1 MLPPSSQIHT
11 LFIVIGMALAP
22 VPQALS
28 ADDAAFHT
36 LFTTSEQCIA
46 CHSNL
51 LGPSGADVSIG
62 YTWRAS
68 MMANSALD
76 PYWQAGVRREIMD
89 HPELQA
95 AIEDKCSTCH
105 MPMART
111 QAAARGDSG
120 EIFSHLD
127 GSFSYADETG
137 MALDGVSCSVCHQ
150 IRNDNFGE
158 HESFDGGYVIDVTT
172 PEDERS
178 IYGPYEIESGHQR
191 IMQSASTFSPQAGTH
206 IQDAELCATCHTLYT
221 NAVDDAGNV
230 VATFPEQMPYRE
242 WLHSDFRNE
251 QSCQDC
257 HMPQLEEPTPISS
270 VLGTPREGFSQ
281 HVFRGGNA
289 FMLRI
294 LNRYRGELGV
304 KALPQELEATARL
317 TEQHLRENTARVSI
331 ENASLAGQ
339 ELVFDVSIENLTGHK
354 LPTAYPSRRVWLHV
368 TVADQSGD
376 VIFESGAARPDGSIT
391 GNDNDADGGRYEPH
405 YEQITAADQ
414 VQIYEPIMVDYADNV
429 TTGLLYAVK
438 YVKDNR
444 LLPGGFDKTAADED
458 VAVHGAAGT
467 DPRFVAGGDTVRYRI
482 QTGDDHAA
490 VSVNVRLE
498 FQTIGY
504 RWATNLAAYDAEA
517 TNRFVGYYRA
527 NAAYSAVTLTTA
539 DRLVTN
545 P

>member
-1 MLPPSSQIHT
+1 ML
-11 LFIVIGMALAP
+11 IGPHRAALA
-22 VPQALS
+22 ATENAS
-28 ADDAAFHT
+28 FHT
-36 LFTTSEQCIA
+36 LFKTSEQCIA

-68 MMANSALD
+68 MMANSARD
-76 PYWQAGVRREIMD
+76 PYWQAGVRREVMD

-111 QAAARGDSG
+111 QAAARGDTG

-127 GSFSYADETG
+127 GSYSYADETD

-158 HESFDGGYVIDVTT
+158 HESFDGGYIIDVTT
-172 PEDERS
+172 PEEERS
-178 IYGPYEIESGHQR
+178 IYGPYDIEAGHQR
-191 IMQSASTFSPQAGTH
+191 VMQSASTFSPQPGTH
-206 IQDAELCATCHTLYT
+206 IQESELCATCHTLYT
-221 NAVDDAGNV
+221 NAVDDRGNV

-242 WLHSDFRNE
+242 WLHSDFRGE

-257 HMPQLEEPTPISS
+257 HMPKLAEPTPISS
-270 VLGTPREGFSQ
+270 VLGTPREQFSQ

-304 KALPQELEATARL
+304 TALPQELEASARL
-317 TEQHLRENTARVSI
+317 TEEHLRSNTARISI
-331 ENASLAGQ
+331 ENASLADS
-339 ELVFDVSIENLTGHK
+339 ELAFDVSIENLSGHK

-368 TVADQSGD
+368 TVEDQNGD
-376 VIFESGAARPDGSIT
+376 VIFESGTPRPDGSIA
-391 GNDNDADGGRYEPH
+391 GNDNDADADRYEPH
-405 YEQITAADQ
+405 YDEITAADQ

-444 LLPGGFDKTAADED
+444 LLPDGFDKAAAADD
-458 VAVHGAAGT
+458 VAVLGAAAT
-467 DPRFVAGGDTVRYRI
+467 DQGFVAGGDTVRYRV
-482 QTGDDHAA
+482 QTGDDRAA
-490 VSVNVRLE
+490 VSVSVRLE

-504 RWATNLAAYDAEA
+504 RWATNLADYDAEA
-517 TNRFVGYYRA
+517 TNRFVSYYRA
-527 NAAYSAVTLTTA
+527 NASYSAVTLATA
-539 DRLVTN
+539 SRLVTN